1 MSQPYRAPAGKRFLY
16 VSADSPEQDR
26 SGDSKSSDQKRQRSA
41 GQHSESDFEKKQR
54 GRDLLNKLLSAA
66 GREALREKTPTLQEL
81 EQALQSAA
89 GPSTPADLGKSTRS
103 KPLPGD
109 LDDQDKGSGLPFVS
123 FLMQRGYL
131 KDSPKWLSP
140 RGFVGIGNR
149 ILGDVMKALK
159 QGDSGLHETR
169 NYGSGSILLDTSK
182 KFEPG
187 DDIRLLNVPRS
198 LLNCIQRTI
207 DSGAPLTTPLQ
218 MDVEDFEEYETMQD
232 VRVSVVYCIDLSST
246 MRYSSMYG
254 DMSRIEAA
262 KRALW
267 SLYLLNRKFFPS
279 DSIYIVG
286 FGALASKI
294 APMDIPY
301 LKTFEPGSDFLHYTN
316 YQAAFRLASRIL
328 QKDGS
333 MNKRIVLVTDGHPSA
348 CFISDKIEQDKILS
362 QRPYSHF
369 YTPDRQTLDMVR
381 TSQSMNLDTASGE
394 LVYLC
399 YRYRQVD
406 QYIGERTIVEAK
418 RCHSLNIDIDT
429 IMISE
434 EDSLL
439 GYVNEMEKYVKGRS
453 YYINPLDIDKVLLT
467 DYISN
472 KKQKTIRTRGS

>member
-1 MSQPYRAPAGKRFLY
+1 MSRPSRDAVQGSRDYIFVKAQL
-16 VSADSPEQDR
+16 DQEQNEGR
-26 SGDSKSSDQKRQRSA
+26 ESA
-41 GQHSESDFEKKQR
+41 GSEPKVSELEKQQR
-54 GRDLLNKLLSAA
+54 GKDLLNKLLSAA
-66 GREALREKTPTLQEL
+66 GREALREKTPSLAEL
-81 EQALQSAA
+81 ELSLQNATSSLKDKPFSQSSGTGGDSA
-89 GPSTPADLGKSTRS
+89 
-103 KPLPGD
+103 
-109 LDDQDKGSGLPFVS
+109 DKGLQGQGMPLVTY
-123 FLMQRGYL
+123 LMQKGYL
-131 KDSPKWLSP
+131 RDSPKWLSP
-140 RGFVGIGNR
+140 KGFVGIGNR
-149 ILGDVMKALK
+149 ILSDIMKSLK
-159 QGDSGLHETR
+159 QGEYGLHETQ
-169 NYGSGSILLDTSK
+169 NYGTGSITLDTSK

-187 DDIRLLNVPRS
+187 DDIRLLDVPRS

-207 DSGAPLTTPLQ
+207 SRDESINLPLQ
-218 MDVEDFEEYETMQD
+218 MDVDDFEEYETMQD

-267 SLYLLNRKFFPS
+267 SLYLLNKKFFPS

-286 FGALASKI
+286 FGALASKVL
-294 APMDIPY
+294 PLDIPY

-316 YQAAFRLASRIL
+316 YQAAFRLASRLL
-328 QKDGS
+328 QKDGA

-348 CFISDKIEQDKILS
+348 CFIDDKDEQDKILS

-369 YTPDRQTLDMVR
+369 YSPDKQTLDSVKEI
-381 TSQSMNLDTASGE
+381 QSMNLDMTSGQ

-418 RCHSLNIDIDT
+418 KCKSQNIDVDT

-439 GYVNEMEKYVKGRS
+439 GYVNEMEKYVRGRS
-453 YYINPLDIDKVLLT
+453 YYINPSEIDKVLLT

-472 KKQKTIRTRGS
+472 KKQRAIKSGPQW